1 LAKEDP
7 VDQGMKILARK
18 HPKSFLDLIFSYKCD
33 YNLNVMEDTVLNIPE
48 KRSDSIYILQKGLE
62 KLAIHI
68 DFQLVPGEKFLKRV
82 FLYNALFTEK
92 LEMPVCSIV
101 IYPEKGNYDTFP
113 DEYRVKVKEDLQN
126 SFSFKAIK
134 LWDYRDEIESGKL
147 IALAPLLVL
156 LEKNP
161 TRKTLEKEKE
171 LINKVA
177 DNKERSDLFSVAIT
191 VASRRFDRDFLYEF
205 FKEEIHM
212 LKEWDI
218 VQEWI
223 KEGELKGKLEGELKG
238 KLEGE
243 LKGKLEGKLEL
254 ISKFLK
260 TRFSLES
267 LKLQKK
273 LHLITNLD
281 VLDETTGR
289 IFTSESIEDAK
300 SIIEE
305 ALKLQETIEKES

>member
-1 LAKEDP
+1 MAKEDP

-18 HPKSFLDLIFSYKCD
+18 HPESFLNLIFNYNCD
-33 YNLNVMEDTVLNIPE
+33 YNLNVIEDPVLNIPE
-48 KRSDSIYILQKGLE
+48 KRGDSIYILYRGLE
-62 KLAIHI
+62 KLALHI
-68 DFQLVPGEKFLKRV
+68 DFQLVPEREFLRRV

-92 LEMPVCSIV
+92 LAIPVCSVV
-101 IYPEKGNYDTFP
+101 IYPEKGNYNTFP
-113 DEYRVKVKEDLQN
+113 DEYRVKVRDDLQN

-134 LWDYRDEIESGKL
+134 LWEYREEIVSGKL

-171 LINKVA
+171 LINRVSDA
-177 DNKERSDLFSVAIT
+177 KERADLFSVAIT
-191 VASRRFDRDFLYEF
+191 VASRKFSREFLYEF
-205 FKEEIHM
+205 FKGEIKM

-223 KEGELKGKLEGELKG
+223 KEGELEGEIKG
-238 KLEGE
+238 T

-260 TRFSLES
+260 TKFSLES

-273 LHLITNLD
+273 LNSITNLD
-281 VLDETTGR
+281 VLDEMTGR
-289 IFTSESIEDAK
+289 LFTSKSIEEAK
-300 SIIEE
+300 AIIEE
-305 ALKLQETIEKES
+305 AIEIQEKIENEEKD

>member
-1 LAKEDP
+1 MAKEDP

-18 HPKSFLDLIFSYKCD
+18 HPGSFLDLIFSYSCD
-33 YNLNVMEDTVLNIPE
+33 YSLKVIEDPVLNIPE
-48 KRSDSIYILQKGLE
+48 KRGDSIYILQKGLE
-62 KLAIHI
+62 KLALHI
-68 DFQLVPGEKFLKRV
+68 DFQLIPEREFLRRV

-92 LEMPVCSIV
+92 LAIPVCSVV

-113 DEYRVKVKEDLQN
+113 DEYRVKVRDDLEN

-134 LWDYRDEIESGKL
+134 LWDYRDDIESGKL
-147 IALAPLLVL
+147 PGLTPLLVL
-156 LEKNP
+156 LEKKP
-161 TRKTLEKEKE
+161 SEKTLEKEKE
-171 LINKVA
+171 LINSVA
-177 DNKERSDLFSVAIT
+177 DKKERADLFSVAIT
-191 VASRRFDRDFLYEF
+191 VASRRFTREYLYEF
-205 FKEEIHM
+205 FREEIKM

-223 KEGELKGKLEGELKG
+223 KEGELKGKLEG

-260 TRFSLES
+260 TRFSPES

-273 LHLITNLD
+273 LNSITNIYI
-281 VLDETTGR
+281 LDEITEKL
-289 IFTSESIEDAK
+289 FTSESIEEAK
-300 SIIEE
+300 AIIEE
-305 ALKLQETIEKES
+305 AIKIQRQIEDEEKV